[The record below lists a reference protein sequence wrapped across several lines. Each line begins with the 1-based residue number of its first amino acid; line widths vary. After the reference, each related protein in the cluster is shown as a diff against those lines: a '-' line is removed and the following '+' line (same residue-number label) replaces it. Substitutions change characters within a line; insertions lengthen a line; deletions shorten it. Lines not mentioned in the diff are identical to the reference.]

1 MQPSPSAETAGPF
14 APSLR
19 VFMRRGSSWRRGR
32 SRPHDNPSM
41 AALNWPNFLTV
52 VRILLVPV
60 LVVALLGHAHN
71 GDIFAAIV
79 FALASVTDFVDGYL
93 ARSRDSVTTFG
104 KLMDPLAD
112 KLLIVAALISLVSLH
127 RLAASGAMVIIAA
140 SNLAKAKTCVQ
151 IAAILSVIAVHGHPA
166 WVDALVYAAVAVTVI
181 SGLDYFFGLR
191 RRIDQAQR
199 SSA

>member
-1 MQPSPSAETAGPF
+1 MQPSPSAETAGPGG
-14 APSLR
+14 PSLP
-19 VFMRRGSSWRRGR
+19 VFMRRGSSWSRKR

-104 KLMDPLAD
+104 KVMDSRAD
-112 KLLIVAALISLVSLH
+112 KL
-127 RLAASGAMVIIAA
+127 R
-140 SNLAKAKTCVQ
+140 
-151 IAAILSVIAVHGHPA
+151 
-166 WVDALVYAAVAVTVI
+166 
-181 SGLDYFFGLR
+181 
-191 RRIDQAQR
+191 
-199 SSA
+199 